1 MTPSTLVLLSLA
13 LGVLIGAVLTATV
26 FLARAASRRRAAE
39 LRPELPEIATS
50 ILHEMD
56 TFAVI
61 LDASLSPVYANPVAQ
76 TDPRITGDELGTP
89 EFLEHA
95 RMVMSSGVPYTRH
108 PDPDDP
114 ADTVRVHIVRVQP
127 RFIVVLADD
136 LGEEQRVN
144 AMRRDFIANV
154 SHELKTP
161 IAAIGLLAEA
171 VKEASD
177 RPDLVRDFAKSLVKE
192 SRRLGELSRDVIR
205 LSEAQSTLMPEDR
218 EPVRLAALV
227 RDEVEAHR
235 EYAGGRAVDIAFTE
249 PGEEAEAA
257 SIIGKPAALGV
268 AVANLLSNA
277 IKYSPEGSRVG
288 VGTECSGKRFT
299 ITVTDQGPGIEAE
312 HLPRIFER
320 FYRVDD
326 SRSREGGGTG
336 LGLSITRHTVRA
348 HGGDVSVWSQP
359 GQGSTFTI
367 TLPVVPLDQ
376 DDKKIRKR
384 IKRLQKRQE
393 PARTGSP
400 KKGQAPA

>member
-1 MTPSTLVLLSLA
+1 MTSSTLVLLSIA
-13 LGVLIGAVLTATV
+13 LGLILGTALTASI
-26 FLARAASRRRAAE
+26 FLTRAASRRRAAE
-39 LRPELPEIATS
+39 MRPELPEIATS

-76 TDPRITGDELGTP
+76 QDQRISGDELGTP
-89 EFLEHA
+89 EFLTHA
-95 RMVMSSGVPYTRH
+95 RMVMSTGVPYTRH
-108 PDPDDP
+108 PNSDDP
-114 ADTVRVHIVRVQP
+114 TDTLRVHIVRVQP

-177 RPDLVRDFAKSLVKE
+177 QPELVRDFAKSLMKE
-192 SRRLGELSRDVIR
+192 SKRLGELSRDVIR

-218 EPVRLAALV
+218 EPVLLAALV

-235 EYAGGRAVDIAFTE
+235 EYAGGRAVEIAFTD
-249 PGEEAEAA
+249 PDGEAAEA

-268 AVANLLSNA
+268 AVANLISNA
-277 IKYSPEGSRVG
+277 IKYSPEGGRVG
-288 VGTECSGKRFT
+288 VGTSCSGQQFT

-320 FYRVDD
+320 FYRVDG

-348 HGGDVSVWSQP
+348 HGGDVTVWSQP

-367 TLPVVPLDQ
+367 TLPVAVAGRN
-376 DDKKIRKR
+376 DKKVRKR
-384 IKRLQKRQE
+384 IKRLKKHRE
-393 PARTGSP
+393 PAKSGSSQE
-400 KKGQAPA
+400 GTAQA

>member
-1 MTPSTLVLLSLA
+1 MDSSLLVLLSIG
-13 LGVLIGAVLTATV
+13 LGLILGAALTATV

-39 LRPELPEIATS
+39 MRPELPEIATS

-76 TDPRITGDELGTP
+76 QDPRISGDELSTP
-89 EFLEHA
+89 EFLRHA
-95 RMVMSSGVPYTRH
+95 RLVMSSGVPYTRH

-114 ADTVRVHIVRVQP
+114 TNTVRVHIVRVQP

-177 RPDLVRDFAKSLVKE
+177 QPDLVRDFAKSLVKE

-235 EYAGGRAVDIAFTE
+235 EYAGGRGVEIAFTDPDPE
-249 PGEEAEAA
+249 DAEAT
-257 SIIGKPAALGV
+257 IIGKPAALGV

-277 IKYSPEGSRVG
+277 IKYSPEGGRVG
-288 VGTECSGKRFT
+288 VGTSCSGREFT
-299 ITVTDQGPGIEAE
+299 ITVTDQGPGIDAE

-336 LGLSITRHTVRA
+336 LGLAITRHTVRA
-348 HGGDVSVWSQP
+348 HGGEVTVWSQP

-367 TLPVVPLDQ
+367 ALPVTPAARDA
-376 DDKKIRKR
+376 KKLRKR
-384 IKRLQKRQE
+384 IKRLKKHLEPVRAGSSQE
-393 PARTGSP
+393 GTAKT
-400 KKGQAPA
+400 